1 MRLFINTL
9 CIFFVSVYTAFS
21 QANVTFAAPSGY
33 KLKVVINNQTLEDEQ
48 YIRFVNL
55 NAETYTARITATI
68 NGEVYNMQSNI
79 SLLNQKETSYFIIVV
94 NKTAQIHWTNE
105 TEIITNQPISRNQ
118 TYTDEEL
125 SSHNLERYGHQR
137 YSQEPSYN
145 QQPSQNG
152 YSRPGTIVC
161 DCNNPFPVLSQQEA
175 NRLKA
180 TVQQTSFD
188 EDKIAIIHTALM
200 RSNIMSADVRDLM
213 RLLSFDHNRLKFA
226 KRVYE
231 RTCDKQSYYIV
242 SSAFDFSSNAR
253 ELQRYLQMYR

>member
-1 MRLFINTL
+1 MRPFILTL
-9 CIFFVSVYTAFS
+9 CIFFISLCTAYS
-21 QANVTFAAPSGY
+21 QANVAFATPAGY
-33 KLKVVINNQTLEDEQ
+33 KLKVVINSQTLEEEQ
-48 YIRFVNL
+48 YVRFINL
-55 NAETYTARITATI
+55 NAGTYTARITVTT

-94 NKTAQIHWTNE
+94 NKTAQIHWANE
-105 TEIITNQPISRNQ
+105 TEIITSQPVSHNQ

-125 SSHNLERYGHQR
+125 SSRNLERYGQQR
-137 YSQEPSYN
+137 YSQEPNYS
-145 QQPSQNG
+145 QQPSQNS

-161 DCNNPFPVLSQQEA
+161 DCNNPFPVLSAQEA
-175 NRLKA
+175 SRLKA
-180 TVQQTSFD
+180 TIQQTSFD
-188 EDKIAIIHTALM
+188 EDKLAIIYTALM

-253 ELQRYLQMYR
+253 ELQRYLQLYR